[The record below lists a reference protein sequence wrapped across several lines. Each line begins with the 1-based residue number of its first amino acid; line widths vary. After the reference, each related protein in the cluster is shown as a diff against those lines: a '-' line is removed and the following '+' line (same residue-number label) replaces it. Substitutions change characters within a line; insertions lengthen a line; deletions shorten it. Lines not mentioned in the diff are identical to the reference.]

1 MSTLEKGR
9 KDIYY
14 RVLFL
19 SAAVYD
25 TVLGIIFLFFYRP
38 AYSLLDIPVPEY
50 PAYLSLSAAFVLVIG
65 IAYYIVYLN
74 IHRNRDLVVVGTFYK
89 LAYTIVVF
97 YYFLLE
103 HLPHN
108 VFLIFG
114 IIDMAFFFLFV
125 EFLSHT
131 KK

>member
-1 MSTLEKGR
+1 MSTLQKGQ

-14 RVLFL
+14 RILFL

-38 AYSLLDIPVPEY
+38 VYNLLGIPVPEY

-74 IHRNRDLVVVGTFYK
+74 IYRNRDLVVVGTLYK

-97 YYFLLE
+97 YYFLCE
-103 HLPHN
+103 YLPHN
-108 VFLIFG
+108 AFLIFG
-114 IIDMAFFFLFV
+114 IIDLVFFFLFV
-125 EFLSHT
+125 EFLGHA